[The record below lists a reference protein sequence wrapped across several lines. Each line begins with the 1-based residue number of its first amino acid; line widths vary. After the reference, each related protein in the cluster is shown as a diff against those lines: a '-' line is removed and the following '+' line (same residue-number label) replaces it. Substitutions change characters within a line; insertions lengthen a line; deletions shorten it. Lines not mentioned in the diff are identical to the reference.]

1 MSFSSNIKEELS
13 RNETGARHC
22 KIAEIAG
29 FLRFGGN
36 ISLEP
41 EHYEIQ
47 IQTETVSAAKRF
59 YKLIKDV
66 FDIHAKID
74 VGRNEFLKRSRNYT
88 ISVDKHKDC
97 VLILKAVKLLDS
109 KEFGLVLQ
117 NTCCKRAY
125 IRGAFQAAG
134 SMSDPEK
141 NYHFE
146 VVSTNVQTAEQL
158 KELGIEV
165 SIAPVDKRGFVR
177 VDELKELIRKET
189 VLVSVMAVNNEV
201 GSIQPIQEIS
211 DLLDDFSKIH
221 FHVDA
226 VQAIGKVPF
235 SQWLT
240 ERVDFATFSA
250 HKFHGPRGT
259 GFIYWKKGRRLA
271 PLLTGGGQERKQRS
285 GTENVPGIVAMAKA
299 LRLSLEI
306 KEQKPEQT
314 QRLKVALI
322 NALKTYEKVTIF
334 SEGTDYAPHIL
345 CFALKGIRGEVL
357 VHALEEKQIFV
368 STTSACSSRKH
379 MASSTLHA
387 MHVPNDLATSAVRI
401 SLDENN
407 SLAEVEQFMIIF
419 KQLYKKFSAIN

>member
-1 MSFSSNIKEELS
+1 MIYFDNSATTPIFPQSLDAYVKTSQRIIGNPSSLHDLGNQANRLLQQ
-13 RNETGARHC
+13 AR
-22 KIAEIAG
+22 KQIADLIHV
-29 FLRFGGN
+29 
-36 ISLEP
+36 EP
-41 EHYEIQ
+41 EEIYFTSGG
-47 IQTETVSAAKRF
+47 TEGDNWVLKGTMIEKREYGNHMIISGVEHPAVS
-59 YKLIKDV
+59 
-66 FDIHAKID
+66 
-74 VGRNEFLKRSRNYT
+74 E
-88 ISVDKHKDC
+88 
-97 VLILKAVKLLDS
+97 
-109 KEFGLVLQ
+109 
-117 NTCCKRAY
+117 
-125 IRGAFQAAG
+125 
-134 SMSDPEK
+134 
-141 NYHFE
+141 
-146 VVSTNVQTAEQL
+146 TAEQL

-211 DLLDDFSKIH
+211 DLLDDFPKIH

-271 PLLTGGGQERKQRS
+271 PLLTGGGQERNQRS

-334 SEGTDYAPHIL
+334 SEGTDYVPHIL

>member
-1 MSFSSNIKEELS
+1 MIYFDNSATTPIFPQSLDAYVKTSQRIIGNPSSLHDLCNQANRLLQQ
-13 RNETGARHC
+13 AR
-22 KIAEIAG
+22 KQIADLIHV
-29 FLRFGGN
+29 
-36 ISLEP
+36 EP
-41 EHYEIQ
+41 EEIYFTSGG
-47 IQTETVSAAKRF
+47 TEGDNWVLKGTMIEKREYGNHMIISGVEHPAVS
-59 YKLIKDV
+59 
-66 FDIHAKID
+66 
-74 VGRNEFLKRSRNYT
+74 E
-88 ISVDKHKDC
+88 
-97 VLILKAVKLLDS
+97 
-109 KEFGLVLQ
+109 
-117 NTCCKRAY
+117 
-125 IRGAFQAAG
+125 
-134 SMSDPEK
+134 
-141 NYHFE
+141 
-146 VVSTNVQTAEQL
+146 TAEQL

-211 DLLDDFSKIH
+211 DLLDDFPKIH

-271 PLLTGGGQERKQRS
+271 PLLTGGGQERNQRS

>member
-1 MSFSSNIKEELS
+1 MIYFDNSATTPIFPQSLDAYVKTCQRIIGYPSILHDLGNQANRLLQQ
-13 RNETGARHC
+13 AR
-22 KIAEIAG
+22 KQIADLIHV
-29 FLRFGGN
+29 
-36 ISLEP
+36 EP
-41 EHYEIQ
+41 EEIYFTSGG
-47 IQTETVSAAKRF
+47 TEGDNWVLKGTMIEKREYGNHMIISGVEHPAVS
-59 YKLIKDV
+59 
-66 FDIHAKID
+66 
-74 VGRNEFLKRSRNYT
+74 E
-88 ISVDKHKDC
+88 
-97 VLILKAVKLLDS
+97 
-109 KEFGLVLQ
+109 
-117 NTCCKRAY
+117 
-125 IRGAFQAAG
+125 
-134 SMSDPEK
+134 
-141 NYHFE
+141 
-146 VVSTNVQTAEQL
+146 TAEQL

-211 DLLDDFSKIH
+211 DLLDDFPKIH

-271 PLLTGGGQERKQRS
+271 PLLTGGGQERNQRS

>member
-1 MSFSSNIKEELS
+1 MIYFDNSATTPIFPQSLDAYVKTSQRIIGNPSSLHDLGNQANRLLQQ
-13 RNETGARHC
+13 AR
-22 KIAEIAG
+22 KQIADLIHV
-29 FLRFGGN
+29 
-36 ISLEP
+36 EP
-41 EHYEIQ
+41 EEIYFTSGG
-47 IQTETVSAAKRF
+47 TEGDNWVLKGTMIEKREYGNHMIISGVEHPAVS
-59 YKLIKDV
+59 
-66 FDIHAKID
+66 
-74 VGRNEFLKRSRNYT
+74 E
-88 ISVDKHKDC
+88 
-97 VLILKAVKLLDS
+97 
-109 KEFGLVLQ
+109 
-117 NTCCKRAY
+117 
-125 IRGAFQAAG
+125 
-134 SMSDPEK
+134 
-141 NYHFE
+141 
-146 VVSTNVQTAEQL
+146 TAEQL

-211 DLLDDFSKIH
+211 DLLDDFPKIH

-271 PLLTGGGQERKQRS
+271 PLLTGGGQERNQRS

-334 SEGTDYAPHIL
+334 SAGTDYAPHIL